1 MLLGEFSFLGLN
13 WTTIL
18 VHLAVFVV
26 LAVGLTF
33 LVYKPVLK
41 FICKR
46 QENIQ
51 KGLDDASAIKQEGE
65 SLKAEYEA
73 KLQDAQSEADA
84 LLAEAKQKSDALL
97 EQAAASAQK
106 EKAHM
111 LDEARTEAEEQKQA
125 VAEEARQDLGK
136 MAIVLVRDIL
146 QREVTQE
153 DNERLIAESLSAW
166 SIDE

>member
-33 LVYKPVLK
+33 LVYKPVLQ
-41 FICKR
+41 FIRKR

-73 KLQDAQSEADA
+73 KLQDAQAEADA
-84 LLAEAKQKSDALL
+84 LLAEAKQKSDGILQ
-97 EQAAASAQK
+97 QASLDAKK
-106 EKAHM
+106 EREAI
-111 LDEARTEAEEQKQA
+111 LDEAIQQAEAHKQA
-125 VAEEARQDLGK
+125 VAEETKQNLGDV
-136 MAIVLVRDIL
+136 AVALARDIL
-146 QREVTQE
+146 QREVTKE
-153 DNERLIAESLSAW
+153 DNERLIAESLAAW
-166 SIDE
+166 SEDE